1 MTHFCFVVFSIIDC
15 GSIIGGIIGGT
26 IGGALILIIGFS
38 VYRCCKFHKDKN
50 KQSKS
55 SILDMFIQNMNT

>member
-15 GSIIGGIIGGT
+15 GPT
-26 IGGALILIIGFS
+26 IGGSIGGSIVALILIIGVS
-38 VYRCCKFHKDKN
+38 VYCCCKFHKDKN

-55 SILDMFIQNMNT
+55 SNLDMFIQNINT